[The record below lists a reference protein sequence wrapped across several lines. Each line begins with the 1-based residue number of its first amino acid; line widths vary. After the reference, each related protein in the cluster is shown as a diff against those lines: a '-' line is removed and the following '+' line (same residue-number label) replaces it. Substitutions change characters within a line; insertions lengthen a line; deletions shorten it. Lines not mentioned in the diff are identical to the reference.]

1 MPMVYEFD
9 QNMKFQYSYTLM
21 DKEAHAVVKDNK
33 DMSYNNIDWALIKG
47 SDHEGGIQKS
57 EISPLTKPLK
67 RYSNF
72 DIQGLN
78 QPSD

>member
-33 DMSYNNIDWALIKG
+33 DISYNNIDWALIKG
-47 SDHEGGIQKS
+47 SDHEGGI
-57 EISPLTKPLK
+57 
-67 RYSNF
+67 
-72 DIQGLN
+72 
-78 QPSD
+78 